1 MCIWHLVNV
10 YFVLLKMFCT
20 FKITQSNGYITVTM
34 FSHCKRNYKIA
45 NYSPIWI
52 LHKPSLWEKCWYSS
66 YYSCMES
73 LSLFNIP
80 PCFHSYFKNWT
91 PNNDTH
97 ILLFL
102 IILPATYS
110 LTFSPLVLLA
120 LPFLFTVHLICIG
133 VIWSFRMSSKCR
145 LQSALPN
152 CFPARKVSFHMP
164 WPIISQLAAS
174 HSDSQIYNIFSI

>member
-1 MCIWHLVNV
+1 
-10 YFVLLKMFCT
+10 
-20 FKITQSNGYITVTM
+20 M
-34 FSHCKRNYKIA
+34 FSYQKKNYKIA

-52 LHKPSLWEKCWYSS
+52 LHKPLLWDKC
-66 YYSCMES
+66 YSCSCMNT
-73 LSLFNIP
+73 LSRFSIP
-80 PCFHSYFKNWT
+80 PCSRSGFKNWT
-91 PNNDTH
+91 PSNDTH

-102 IILPATYS
+102 IILLAALN
-110 LTFSPLVLLA
+110 LTFSPLALLA

-152 CFPARKVSFHMP
+152 CFPAKKVSFHMP

-174 HSDSQIYNIFSI
+174 HSDSQIYTVFSI